1 MQEFKRIFTKPFSS
15 HKPPRSSS
23 SDKRKQSLKALD
35 RLNFTLGDVRDV
47 FEPYLAIFLSADRHW
62 NQAQV
67 GVAIATTN
75 IAGVLVQTLVGN
87 AVDRVHFK
95 RLLIAMSALAI
106 GTGYGMILRF
116 SMFPAI
122 VAAQALVGIAS
133 ATVTPAINAVSLG
146 LVGQDKLAK
155 RTGRNEAFNRTGNT
169 ITAAI
174 AGALGLWVGRPWI
187 FVMLIALCA
196 VSLAIAF
203 QIHGKDIN
211 YSAARAEAG
220 DDKATESWQDL
231 LGDRKLRKFCIA
243 VTLFYLANAALL
255 PLVSQVLAGG
265 KGNAPSFYVSACI
278 VVAQL
283 TMIPVTAWTGKLGDL
298 WGRKPLMLLAFIT
311 LLLRALLYAFN
322 QQPWFLVSMEVLNGI
337 ASGIFSVLSV
347 VIVADITQGS
357 GRFNLAQGIVQTTIG
372 VGAAVS
378 NLVLGLITHFA
389 GYTAGFLT
397 VAAIAFLG
405 LGWYWFA
412 MPETKTSNS

>member
-1 MQEFKRIFTKPFSS
+1 
-15 HKPPRSSS
+15 
-23 SDKRKQSLKALD
+23 
-35 RLNFTLGDVRDV
+35 LGDVRDV

-169 ITAAI
+169 MTAAI

-187 FVMLIALCA
+187 FVMLIVLCA

-211 YSAARAEAG
+211 YAAARAEDQDG
-220 DDKATESWQDL
+220 DKEPNESWRDL
-231 LGDRKLRKFCIA
+231 LGDRNLRKFCVA

-265 KGNAPSFYVSACI
+265 KGNAPSMYVSACI
-278 VVAQL
+278 IVAQL
-283 TMIPVTAWTGKLGDL
+283 TMIPVTAWTGKAGNS
-298 WGRKPLMLLAFIT
+298 WGRKPLMLLAFAA
-311 LLLRALLYAFN
+311 LLLRASLYAFN
-322 QQPWFLVSMEVLNGI
+322 QQPWFLVSMEVLDGI
-337 ASGIFSVLSV
+337 ASGVFSVLSV

-357 GRFNLAQGIVQTTIG
+357 GRFNLVQGIVQTTIG
-372 VGAAVS
+372 WGQQ
-378 NLVLGLITHFA
+378 LVT
-389 GYTAGFLT
+389 
-397 VAAIAFLG
+397 
-405 LGWYWFA
+405 
-412 MPETKTSNS
+412 